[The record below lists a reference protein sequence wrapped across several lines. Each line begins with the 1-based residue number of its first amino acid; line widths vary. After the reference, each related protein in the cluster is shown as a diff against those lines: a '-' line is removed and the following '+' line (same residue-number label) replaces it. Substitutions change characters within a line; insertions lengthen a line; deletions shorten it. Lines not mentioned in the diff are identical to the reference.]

1 MKDFSD
7 KFDKD
12 HKSIEM
18 LTLADRVKNYNFNKR
33 SVQDEIFAQYVTK
46 YSTDGLMT
54 LAQFVHFLDHHMI
67 KKPGSDETNT
77 MFNEIEEIL

>member
-46 YSTDGLMT
+46 YSTEGIMT
-54 LAQFVHFLDHHMI
+54 FEQFVSFLDSHMI
-67 KKPGSDETNT
+67 K
-77 MFNEIEEIL
+77 